1 MGYFPH
7 GPGML
12 DFCIRAPRR
21 EPTSL
26 RGAHRSRTI
35 SAKVFVGNLN
45 YSTTKEDLV
54 GLLSGAGEIVDAFLP
69 TDRETGR
76 PRGFAFITFAND
88 EQAKACIEKFNRA
101 DLGGRALNI
110 NEAEERPRR
119 GPPSSGGRPGG
130 GRPGGGGFGG
140 PRGGAPPDPNEP
152 TSDWNELRGGDWR
165 GNEEGEEAAPAAG
178 TGGGP
183 RIYGEDA
190 KPGSSWDSKKR
201 KRGRGSRRGL
211 RAKKRSL

>member
-1 MGYFPH
+1 
-7 GPGML
+7 
-12 DFCIRAPRR
+12 
-21 EPTSL
+21 
-26 RGAHRSRTI
+26 
-35 SAKVFVGNLN
+35 
-45 YSTTKEDLV
+45 
-54 GLLSGAGEIVDAFLP
+54 VDAFLP

-76 PRGFAFITFAND
+76 PRGFAFVTFAND

-110 NEAEERPRR
+110 NEAEDRPRR
-119 GPPSSGGRPGG
+119 GPPGGRPG
-130 GRPGGGGFGG
+130 GRPGGGGGYG
-140 PRGGAPPDPNEP
+140 APRGGPPEPMEEP

-165 GNEEGEEAAPAAG
+165 GQQEGEGESTPAGPPAAG
-178 TGGGP
+178 GG
-183 RIYGEDA
+183 RRVFGEDA

>member
-1 MGYFPH
+1 M
-7 GPGML
+7 
-12 DFCIRAPRR
+12 
-21 EPTSL
+21 
-26 RGAHRSRTI
+26 

-76 PRGFAFITFAND
+76 PRGFAFVTFAND

-119 GPPSSGGRPGG
+119 GPPGGRPSGGRPGG
-130 GRPGGGGFGG
+130 GYGGG
-140 PRGGAPPDPNEP
+140 PRGAPPDPMDP
-152 TSDWNELRGGDWR
+152 PSDWNELRGGDWR
-165 GNEEGEEAAPAAG
+165 GDSEGESSTESTTEGAAPAS
-178 TGGGP
+178 GG
-183 RIYGEDA
+183 RRVFGEDA

>member
-1 MGYFPH
+1 LSSLPH
-7 GPGML
+7 G
-12 DFCIRAPRR
+12 
-21 EPTSL
+21 EHSSL
-26 RGAHRSRTI
+26 RGRHRSRTI

-88 EQAKACIEKFNRA
+88 EQAAACIEQFDRA

-110 NEAEERPRR
+110 NAAEERPRR
-119 GPPSSGGRPGG
+119 APSPGGRPGG
-130 GRPGGGGFGG
+130 GRPGGGGFSGG
-140 PRGGAPPDPNEP
+140 GHGAGPPDPMEP
-152 TSDWNELRGGDWR
+152 PSDWNELRGGDWR
-165 GNEEGEEAAPAAG
+165 GQEEGEGEVVAEGGDSAPA
-178 TGGGP
+178 GGGG
-183 RIYGEDA
+183 RRVYGEDA
-190 KPGSSWDSKKR
+190 KPGSSWDTKKR